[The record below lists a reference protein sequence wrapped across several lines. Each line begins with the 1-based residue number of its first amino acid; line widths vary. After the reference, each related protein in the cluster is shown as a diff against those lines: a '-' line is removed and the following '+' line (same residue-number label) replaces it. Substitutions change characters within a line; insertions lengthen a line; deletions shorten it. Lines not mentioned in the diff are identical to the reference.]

1 MSELRQ
7 RAKQICD
14 ELGNVCNPNGGLARE
29 LARNA
34 ELAMIAEYAY
44 DEGFEDLAKELRS
57 IAAALKSE
65 K

>member
-1 MSELRQ
+1 
-7 RAKQICD
+7 
-14 ELGNVCNPNGGLARE
+14 
-29 LARNA
+29 
-34 ELAMIAEYAY
+34 MIAEYAY